1 MGLFG
6 TQEVILGSLSLN
18 ALQALYKIAKH
29 PKKGAYPFF
38 RNPKA
43 MIALREELI
52 RREEDC

>member
-1 MGLFG
+1 MLGL
-6 TQEVILGSLSLN
+6 LSN
-18 ALQALYKIAKH
+18 SAIAILYKIAKH
-29 PKKGAYPFF
+29 PRKGAYPFF